1 MYVSSLAELS
11 ARLDFNNL
19 TGEGCRSDLSM
30 YASSKVAMLLI
41 VQEMQKRL
49 GGAQQ
54 SAPVVKAAACP
65 FTRSIRTH
73 DLA

>member
-11 ARLDFNNL
+11 ARLDYNNL
-19 TGEGCRSDLSM
+19 TGDGCRSDLAM

-49 GGAQQ
+49 AGAQYVYTLMQ
-54 SAPVVKAAACP
+54 QRDLVFVS
-65 FTRSIRTH
+65 FYRT
-73 DLA
+73 A